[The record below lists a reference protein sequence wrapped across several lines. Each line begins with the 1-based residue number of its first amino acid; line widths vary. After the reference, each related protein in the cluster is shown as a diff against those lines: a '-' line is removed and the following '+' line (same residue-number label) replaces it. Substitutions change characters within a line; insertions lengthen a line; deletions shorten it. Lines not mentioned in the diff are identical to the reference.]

1 MDTKGQTQREMQF
14 FAPVQAPHQAPTE
27 FISRATWVG
36 VLRYCIQR
44 SGFDDFE
51 VADKLHI
58 SHGYM
63 SKVLKGTG
71 QLAGERLA
79 RFMAITQCIAPA
91 QWVAHHAGAD
101 LVMRDPA
108 KARIAEL
115 ERELEQ
121 LRGAKAA

>member
-1 MDTKGQTQREMQF
+1 MDTIGQTQREMPF
-14 FAPVQAPHQAPTE
+14 LASVQAPHQAPTE
-27 FISRATWVG
+27 FIGRATWVG

-71 QLAGERLA
+71 SMSGDRLA
-79 RFMAITQCIAPA
+79 RFMVITQCVAPA
-91 QWVAHHAGAD
+91 QWIAHHVGAD
-101 LVMRDPA
+101 IVMRDPA

-115 ERELEQ
+115 ERELSA
-121 LRGAKAA
+121 LRNAA